1 MASGVHHGRCTAEND
16 AAEGEALQ
24 SCLIHNC
31 FQIGDECLGAH
42 LQIASLG
49 KPGSAAIEADQPTS
63 ARQPSNQARRQGY
76 TQSSSIW
83 L

>member
-1 MASGVHHGRCTAEND
+1 MGRCTAEND

-42 LQIASLG
+42 LQIASLV

-63 ARQPSNQARRQGY
+63 ARQSLEPGAPQGY